1 MTNNFPIHNSTLIRP
16 LPRNAGFFSLVKK
29 FSPRLSGAEVR
40 PLASERVNQLL
51 KYALLTERSATLFEE
66 AAEFLPSGN
75 RVLAESAPPFK
86 LSA

>member
-1 MTNNFPIHNSTLIRP
+1 
-16 LPRNAGFFSLVKK
+16 
-29 FSPRLSGAEVR
+29 LSGAEVR

-86 LSA
+86 LWA